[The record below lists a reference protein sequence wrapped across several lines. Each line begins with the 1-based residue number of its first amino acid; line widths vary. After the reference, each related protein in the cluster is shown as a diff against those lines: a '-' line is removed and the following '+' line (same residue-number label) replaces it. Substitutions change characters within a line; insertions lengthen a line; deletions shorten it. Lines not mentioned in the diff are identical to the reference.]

1 MIIDFHGHRPGLF
14 HGLQRQHSADE
25 IAKDLDEAGIDMI
38 VMLHMDSNVER
49 GDAFMGSSVE
59 QGIWDYT
66 ELARQQPERIIPFAG
81 IDPRRGKSGV
91 ELFERAVKEWGA
103 KGLKLHPC
111 LGFFPNDRM
120 VYPLYEKAVELDVP
134 VLIHTGIDPP
144 PLRGLYANPIYLNDV
159 CIDFPELRVVAAHM
173 ANVWRDELILLGYH
187 HPNLYMDLSG
197 VQADIEDKVAL
208 SVYRR
213 LRQDL
218 NVVGPKKLL
227 FASDYPNVGAKNP
240 YPGRKDISLRD
251 WVNVF
256 TEIPQEVREAGI
268 EFTDEELSGIL
279 EDNAKHVL
287 RL

>member
-1 MIIDFHGHRPGLF
+1 MIIDFHGHRGRD
-14 HGLQRQHSADE
+14 GRSGDKV
-25 IAKDLDEAGIDMI
+25 AKDLDEAGIDKI
-38 VMLHMDSNVER
+38 VMLHIDGGVAR
-49 GDAFMGSSVE
+49 GDAVRGTVE
-59 QGIWDYT
+59 EGIRDYI
-66 ELARQQPERIIPFAG
+66 ELARQQHERIIAFAG

-144 PLRGLYANPIYLNDV
+144 PLRSLYANPIYLNDV

-173 ANVWRDELILLGYH
+173 ANVWRDELTLLGWN

-197 VQADIEDKVAL
+197 VQSEMEDMVAL
-208 SVYRR
+208 YRR

-218 NVVGPKKLL
+218 NLLGPNKLL
-227 FASDYPNVGAKNP
+227 FGSDYPLVMADNP
-240 YPGRKDISLRD
+240 YPGRKDILLKE

-256 TEIPQEVREAGI
+256 KEIPGEVREAGI

-279 EDNAKHVL
+279 GDNAKHVL